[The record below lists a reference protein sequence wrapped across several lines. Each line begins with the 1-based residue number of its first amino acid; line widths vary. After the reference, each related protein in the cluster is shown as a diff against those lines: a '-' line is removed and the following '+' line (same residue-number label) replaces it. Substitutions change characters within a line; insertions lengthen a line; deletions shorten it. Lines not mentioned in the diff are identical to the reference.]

1 VAQGGALPKVTIV
14 SGGTTLNHAPQM
26 VASKRGLFL
35 EEGLD
40 AEYSISSQG
49 ASVVVAAVL
58 NGQALLGCTG
68 GPAAISPISKNAPIK
83 IVIVIGSRYA
93 AEITISHKFLQAKG
107 VTPQSPLEQ
116 KVLALKGAKLGIYT
130 PGDSTDQLARYL
142 FKRYG
147 VNADSEVELVS
158 TQNAQNMLAAFR
170 RGSVDGIMVSPPTGV
185 QAENEGLGQ
194 IFIRGEDEPTL
205 NGYPYAVC
213 FASVA
218 EIGQRPQVV
227 ASAVAALARSARL
240 LRTEPEQVKADVRS
254 FFPDFDPKIFDV
266 AYASAVGA
274 IPESVIPTEPA
285 LRVLQ
290 DFSRAQGAEV
300 TYTFDQAMDPR
311 PAQQAMKK
319 LGW

>member
-1 VAQGGALPKVTIV
+1 MPKVTIF
-14 SGGTTLNHAPQM
+14 SGGLTLNHAPQM
-26 VASKRGLFL
+26 VASKRGFFL

-40 AEYSISSQG
+40 AEYAISSQG

-58 NGQALLGCTG
+58 SGEALLGCTG

-83 IVIVIGSRYA
+83 IVIVVGSRYA
-93 AEITISHKFLQAKG
+93 AEITLSQKFLQAKG

-116 KVLALKGAKLGIYT
+116 KVKALKGARLGIYS

-147 VNADSEVELVS
+147 INVDTDVELVS
-158 TQNAQNMLAAFR
+158 TQNAPNMLAAFR
-170 RGSVDGIMVSPPTGV
+170 RGSIDGIMVSPPTGV
-185 QAENEGLGQ
+185 QAESEGLGQ

-205 NGYPYAVC
+205 KGYPYAVC
-213 FASVA
+213 FASVVDI
-218 EIGQRPQVV
+218 EQRPQVV

-254 FFPDFDPKIFDV
+254 FFPEFDPKIFGA

-274 IPESVIPTEPA
+274 IPESVVPTSEG

-290 DFSRAQGAEV
+290 DFSRAQGAEI
-300 TYTFDQAMDPR
+300 TYSFEQAMDPR
-311 PAQQAMKK
+311 PAQQALKK